1 MSLEQLELV
10 VRDVAAVFNSWGQD
24 TPITTIR
31 SDWDNLFSN
40 VKPDVGATAEA
51 VDADGVKAEWISA
64 PEARSDRAILYL
76 HGGGYVLGSIHSHR
90 DVCERFSRATKA
102 RVLAIDYRLA
112 PEHPFPAALDDAMA
126 AYRWLLKQGF
136 TPASGDR
143 RRLRRWRIVG
153 RHAGCAEAVRR
164 PSAGMRRAD
173 VAVGRIECSGESMV
187 TKDAE
192 DPMVHKPMTLVM
204 SSTYVQSGDI
214 RTPWHPLST
223 PICPGCLR

>member
-112 PEHPFPAALDDAMA
+112 PDHPFPAALDDAMA
-126 AYRWLLKQGF
+126 AYRCLLKQGF
-136 TPASGDR
+136 SPRHLALAGD
-143 RRLRRWRIVG
+143 
-153 RHAGCAEAVRR
+153 
-164 PSAGMRRAD
+164 SAAR
-173 VAVGRIECSGESMV
+173 
-187 TKDAE
+187 
-192 DPMVHKPMTLVM
+192 
-204 SSTYVQSGDI
+204 
-214 RTPWHPLST
+214 
-223 PICPGCLR
+223 